1 MKNLPSQPPPHDDDE
16 LFVAHGV
23 FAPSRTA
30 SWHVVRD
37 DDDLS
42 EPGRVAAYVRSDVVS
57 DEMEPLIAALA
68 AISLGY

>member
-1 MKNLPSQPPPHDDDE
+1 LPSQPPPHDDE

-23 FAPSRTA
+23 SVPSRTA
-30 SWHVVRD
+30 SWRVVHD

-68 AISLGY
+68 AVCSRRD

>member
-1 MKNLPSQPPPHDDDE
+1 
-16 LFVAHGV
+16 
-23 FAPSRTA
+23 
-30 SWHVVRD
+30 VVHD

-68 AISLGY
+68 AVCSRRD